1 MGTPLVVFEQVRFCW
16 ECICTMSG
24 ERDEVSSY
32 LVIDLRNKP
41 FGAVL
46 PVEIQNRIVWMSM
59 QMVHA
64 DTYREV
70 KEELECLPTCELVE
84 WVSVAN
90 QTKHFTNTYSVC
102 TECFNYD
109 CIHMEAQDICHWC
122 RLYTHDQ
129 KSLYQLEVSR
139 KLNRERDA
147 LGCYEDEKYRQFVQ
161 ANRQRYAD
169 CLKYSFMVCR
179 LPMLCHVPPSE
190 RQTNFARIHEEVT
203 FEEIYIGVEMVLD
216 EFVEKNGL
224 NEYRNPRLV
233 REEAHKALQGVEE
246 MRGTMWRV
254 PPSEEEVRDMSEDIL
269 ARVEEQV
276 DEFLKGYPQD

>member
-1 MGTPLVVFEQVRFCW
+1 
-16 ECICTMSG
+16 MSA
-24 ERDEVSSY
+24 ERDGVSSY

-70 KEELECLPTCELVE
+70 MEEIESLPVCDLVE

-90 QTKHFTNTYSVC
+90 RTKHFTNTSSVC
-102 TECFNYD
+102 VECFNYD
-109 CIHMEAQDICHWC
+109 CIHMEADEICHWC
-122 RLYTHDQ
+122 RLYTYDQ
-129 KSLYQLEVSR
+129 KSLYQLEVCR

-147 LGCYEDEKYRQFVQ
+147 LGCYEEEKYRQFVQ
-161 ANRQRYAD
+161 TNRQRYAD
-169 CLKYSFMVCR
+169 CLKYSFMACA

-203 FEEIYIGVEMVLD
+203 FEEIYIGVEMVLS
-216 EFVEKNGL
+216 EIVVKNEL
-224 NEYRNPRLV
+224 NEYRNPRVV
-233 REEAHKALQGVEE
+233 REEAHKALQGVAE
-246 MRGTMWRV
+246 MQGTMWRA
-254 PPSEEEVRDMSEDIL
+254 PPSEEEIRDLEYDIWE
-269 ARVEEQV
+269 RVD
-276 DEFLKGYPQD
+276 DEVEAFLNEH